1 MACKGCCC
9 HEACL
14 VCNKAVEEGTGYHVS
29 YRHDEADAGKTTS
42 LMCGRCRLSSVPKRY
57 TGCIACGRRGSPTL
71 TVYRRTVG
79 FFCGTRLCTELLE
92 EDKERVR
99 ASWKHRREESDSSIT
114 LLLRASWGLVRH
126 AQPSWCVSCPARV
139 TYQES
144 SAAFL
149 LSTTRGKDTVNVLY
163 LRCRSCTRNGG
174 LVRVECVGGCDE
186 KGDWRPLVA
195 VPAVQ
200 VRVCSS
206 VRCGER
212 GDELMRLILERKE
225 RCRRCERH
233 LDDAMRCSGCRMIPY
248 CGETC
253 QEEDSSRHASEC
265 LLPTVQGIA

>member
-29 YRHDEADAGKTTS
+29 YRHDEVDDGKTTS
-42 LMCGRCRLSSVPKRY
+42 LMCDRCRLSSVPKRY

-71 TVYRRTVG
+71 TIYRRTVG

-149 LSTTRGKDTVNVLY
+149 LSTTRGKDTV
-163 LRCRSCTRNGG
+163 
-174 LVRVECVGGCDE
+174 
-186 KGDWRPLVA
+186 
-195 VPAVQ
+195 
-200 VRVCSS
+200 CSS